1 MESGTKHLSKDLNDC
16 CFGGQG
22 DITKDRSIASLML
35 TAQFGTKK
43 PNCQSGISLNS
54 IRQLIQ
60 RWGWG
65 GGGVYESL

>member
-43 PNCQSGISLNS
+43 PNCQSGISLN
-54 IRQLIQ
+54 
-60 RWGWG
+60 
-65 GGGVYESL
+65 